1 MTGYDPIPW
10 IQSVGYTEREASFL
24 YLVAVHSGYFLRR
37 QFDRFIDRH
46 SGAIAQHFLKK
57 ARWMGHVTALDFGQH
72 RHVHHLF
79 YKNFYTVLEA
89 PDSQNRRRKSDR
101 EIKLRLMALDYV
113 LSHLDENFLDS
124 PETKAQFFTEEL
136 RIPQKDLPQCGHYSR
151 QPFADRVLII
161 YAEGQKT
168 PRFIFLD
175 EGMRSMAR
183 FEKFASDYQR
193 LFQAL
198 AKFELVYLA
207 DTDTNF
213 SAAIRLF
220 GKSFPRSRTPDTHAL
235 YPKGTEHLLA
245 WFRVRARYDAETGGL
260 TMEDFLL
267 LRDGN
272 LLYTAPVYSELYAGW
287 GAKPCSAEELRA
299 RISGNSSPI
308 SFRTELLK
316 FTYPIFT
323 YRHLPRKAPVIGSI
337 EQPPLRPPA

>member
-57 ARWMGHVTALDFGQH
+57 ARWMGHVVALDFGQH
-72 RHVHHLF
+72 RHVYHLSH
-79 YKNFYTVLEA
+79 KNFYTLLEA
-89 PDSQNRRRKSDR
+89 PDSQNRRRKSDG

-113 LSHLDENFLDS
+113 LSHLDENFLNS
-124 PETKAQFFTEEL
+124 PEAKAQLFTEGL
-136 RIPQKDLPQCGHYSR
+136 GISQKNLPRSGRYSQ
-151 QPFADRVLII
+151 QPFADRVLIVCE
-161 YAEGQKT
+161 EGQKT

-175 EGMRSMAR
+175 EGMRSMVR
-183 FEKFASDYQR
+183 FEKFLSDYQR

-198 AKFELVYLA
+198 AEFELVYLA
-207 DTDTNF
+207 DADTNF

-220 GKSFPRSRTPDTHAL
+220 GKSFLQSRTPDTHEL
-235 YPKGTEHLLA
+235 YPKGAEHLLA

-272 LLYTAPVYSELYAGW
+272 RLYTAPIHSELYAGW
-287 GAKPCSAEELRA
+287 CAKPCGADELRT
-299 RISGNSSPI
+299 RISGNTTPI
-308 SFRTELLK
+308 SFHAELLE

-323 YRHLPRKAPVIGSI
+323 YRHLPRKAPVISSI
-337 EQPPLRPPA
+337 ERSPLRTPA